1 MRLGHL
7 LLVVLILLPAGC
19 NSRAEP
25 LRSHGK
31 TVAEWLEELKHPD
44 PAQRKKAVLALGHV
58 GNADAAAIPAVVAA
72 IGDPDSRVRDQAVL
86 SLLRLGPL
94 ARQALPALTAAQN
107 DPDDTVRE
115 HAVRAVA
122 RIEQGK

>member
-1 MRLGHL
+1 MRFRFL
-7 LLVVLILLPAGC
+7 LFVVLILAPAGC
-19 NSRAEP
+19 SSRSEP

-44 PAQRKKAVLALGHV
+44 PALRKKAVLALGHV
-58 GNADAAAIPAVVAA
+58 GKADAAAIPAVVGAVS
-72 IGDPDSRVRDQAVL
+72 DVDSGVRDQAVL

-94 ARQALPALTAAQN
+94 AREALPALTAAQN

-115 HAVRAVA
+115 HALRAA
-122 RIEQGK
+122 AQIQQGK